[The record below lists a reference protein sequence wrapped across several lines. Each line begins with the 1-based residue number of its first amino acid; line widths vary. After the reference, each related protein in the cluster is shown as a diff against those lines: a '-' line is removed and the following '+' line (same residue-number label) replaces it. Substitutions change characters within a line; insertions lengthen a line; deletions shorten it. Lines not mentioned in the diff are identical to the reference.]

1 MRKLAS
7 SDMRRAFWRSIS
19 WEFFLAALTVPAS
32 ILLNRSLGA
41 EGRGLLTLVQLVP
54 TTIFTLGTCQWDR
67 LAKGAITSG
76 QMTSAEAWRRTKYYA
91 VILSAVFIPV
101 SIVGSLFYEAV
112 PLESRWLSV
121 LYSFNFPLYFLKGSL
136 GAIFLAAGSI
146 TGQYRMNVGYQGGYL
161 VLLTLYFLTGTI
173 SVEGMLVIYV
183 LIYALSYWIGLAM
196 KKEILRGA
204 VETTK
209 PTLSPLRKGFIPFA
223 LETLGGRA
231 DDWAFSFFADL
242 ATLGSYAAITA
253 LMMPMNLISN
263 AMLNAATA
271 KLNWSDRAAVLR
283 YLVKSILILL
293 GFTVLVSVLGLA
305 FGKSTLYFVLGK
317 SFADAAWMIP
327 WVAGIVLANAAG
339 FQFHIALQLSGRE
352 KEYLVIQAATPA
364 ARLVLALACGA
375 MFGSMGIVI
384 GLIANGIIRTALCA
398 GVMFGKG
405 ARAS

>member
-1 MRKLAS
+1 MGKLAG

-54 TTIFTLGTCQWDR
+54 TTVFTLGTCQWDR
-67 LAKGAITSG
+67 LAKGALTSG

-91 VILSAVFIPV
+91 LILSAVFIPV
-101 SIVGSLFYEAV
+101 GIAGSFLYEAL
-112 PLESRWLSV
+112 PAGSRWLSAIYA
-121 LYSFNFPLYFLKGSL
+121 LNFPLYFLKGSL

-161 VLLTLYFLTGTI
+161 VLLTAYFLACPIT
-173 SVEGMLVIYV
+173 VEGMLIIYV
-183 LIYALSYWIGLAM
+183 LIYAMSYLIGLAM
-196 KKEILRGA
+196 KKDLLRGE
-204 VETTK
+204 VETGR
-209 PTLSPLRKGFIPFA
+209 PSLSPLRKGFVPFA

-231 DDWAFSFFADL
+231 DDWAFSFFTDL

-271 KLNWSDRAAVLR
+271 KLNWRDQAAVLR

-293 GFTVLVSVLGLA
+293 GFTVLVSALGLA
-305 FGKSTLYFVLGK
+305 FGEPVLKYVLGQ
-317 SFADAAWMIP
+317 SFANAAWMIP

-352 KEYLVIQAATPA
+352 RSYLVIQAATPA
-364 ARLVLALACGA
+364 ARLILAVACGA
-375 MFGSMGIVI
+375 VFGSLGILV
-384 GLIANGIIRTALCA
+384 GLIANGLLRTVVCA
-398 GVMFGKG
+398 GVMFGKSG
-405 ARAS
+405 RIS